1 MLSSTLAH
9 LDQVVSKGSDQK
21 QADWGALVLVLP
33 VPVLLVLVL
42 QQVRLQVHL
51 HLVLAHAGEKKKP
64 SELVETF

>member
-9 LDQVVSKGSDQK
+9 LDRVVSKGLDQK
-21 QADWGALVLVLP
+21 QANWGALVLVL
-33 VPVLLVLVL
+33 PVLLVLVL
-42 QQVRLQVHL
+42 QQVQLQVHL